1 MSIAAEIGCSAHI
14 RNEWVK
20 KAGVD
25 TGKRARIPTGMA
37 GKMKALERESRKLR
51 HANDMLCKASAYSA
65 MA

>member
-1 MSIAAEIGCSAHI
+1 M
-14 RNEWVK
+14 K

-65 MA
+65 TAELDRQPT